1 MNEYIAPYE
10 CIVYIWQM
18 LHIWPLF
25 ELYENE
31 IQMIFLM

>member
-10 CIVYIWQM
+10 CIIWQM